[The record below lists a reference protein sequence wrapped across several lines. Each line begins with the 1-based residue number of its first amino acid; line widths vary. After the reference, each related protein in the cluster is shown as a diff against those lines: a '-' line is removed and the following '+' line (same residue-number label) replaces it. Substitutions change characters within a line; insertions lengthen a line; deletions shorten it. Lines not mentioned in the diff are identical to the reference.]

1 LGLQLK
7 YGGGNYLNRSSLSFT
22 GLIFGRRLMPE
33 TFDWNPQLR
42 RKGNGCKIDSD
53 ARLSR
58 EFQSS
63 KGRSQATKVDL
74 RLVAEIEDADGRAN
88 VGSVSCR
95 RVQGIG
101 RPITA

>member
-1 LGLQLK
+1 
-7 YGGGNYLNRSSLSFT
+7 
-22 GLIFGRRLMPE
+22 MPE

-63 KGRSQATKVDL
+63 KGRSQATKVGL

-88 VGSVSCR
+88 GGNLGC
-95 RVQGIG
+95 
-101 RPITA
+101 

>member
-1 LGLQLK
+1 MSWMAPDA
-7 YGGGNYLNRSSLSFT
+7 RSSLSFT

-88 VGSVSCR
+88 GGNLGC
-95 RVQGIG
+95 
-101 RPITA
+101 